1 MSFMSKTQ
9 VCVGAVVRQEERILL
24 VRQSPGHSLEGQ
36 WTIPWGQIEAGESP
50 SAAALREIR
59 EEAGIVARL
68 EGFLGMQEL
77 PEPWLGT
84 IGLLFL
90 CAHTGGTPRPDMRET
105 DSAGYFELAQLEAIA
120 DPVEP
125 LSNWLVRRVLAG
137 DFTLLENRSA
147 GPFSPA
153 PSYL

>member
-1 MSFMSKTQ
+1 MSKTE
-9 VCVGAVVRQEERILL
+9 VCVGAVVRQGERVLL
-24 VRQSPGHSLEGQ
+24 VRQSQGHSLEGQ
-36 WTIPWGQIEAGESP
+36 WTIPWGQVQDGESP
-50 SAAALREIR
+50 SVAVLREIR

-77 PEPWLGT
+77 PEPWLGA

-90 CAHTGGTPRPDMRET
+90 CAHTDGTPHPDMRET
-105 DSAGYFELAQLEAIA
+105 DAAEYFDLAQLAAVA

-125 LSNWLVRRVLAG
+125 LCDWRVRRVLAD
-137 DFTLLENRSA
+137 DFTLLENSSA

>member
-1 MSFMSKTQ
+1 MSKTE
-9 VCVGAVVRQEERILL
+9 VCVGAVVRQGERILL
-24 VRQSPGHSLEGQ
+24 VRQSQGHSLEGQ
-36 WTIPWGQIEAGESP
+36 WTIPWGQVQDGESP
-50 SAAALREIR
+50 SVAVLREIR

-77 PEPWLGT
+77 PEPWLGA

-90 CAHTGGTPRPDMRET
+90 CTHTDGTPRPDMRET
-105 DSAGYFELAQLEAIA
+105 DAAQYFDLAQLAA
-120 DPVEP
+120 VTDPVEP
-125 LSNWLVRRVLAG
+125 LSDWLVRRVLAD
-137 DFTLLENRSA
+137 DFTLLENSNA